1 MVSPPMMQGASL
13 GADNWPLDLIAWA
26 GTHVAVLT
34 GVATAVETIV
44 VLRVVVV
51 TAAVQAAVGW
61 GTAGAVM
68 EKTGQVDS
76 IVVQR
81 VVVVTAAVTVG
92 WAVAVVTI
100 VVGEDDGLDQ
110 AEVVETELGWV
121 QLLRSFLALSRLSG
135 NLKFPSSSI
144 SFFKLNS
151 KDCRHWRNSC
161 LK

>member
-1 MVSPPMMQGASL
+1 M
-13 GADNWPLDLIAWA
+13 
-26 GTHVAVLT
+26 
-34 GVATAVETIV
+34 
-44 VLRVVVV
+44 
-51 TAAVQAAVGW
+51 
-61 GTAGAVM
+61 
-68 EKTGQVDS
+68 
-76 IVVQR
+76 
-81 VVVVTAAVTVG
+81 TVG

-100 VVGEDDGLDQ
+100 VVGEDDDLDQ